1 MTPRWTC
8 RPFDALTV
16 RELYGI
22 LALRQAVFVVEQRC
36 AFLDC
41 DGWDARAEHLFCRGD
56 DGEVAAYCRLFAPGV
71 KCDECCIGRVVTAAS
86 SRRSGLGRA
95 LMREALDRLATSHPE
110 APVRL
115 GAQSYLERFY
125 ASFGFARCS
134 DDYLEDGI
142 PHLDMRR
149 V

>member
-8 RPFDALTV
+8 RPFAALSV
-16 RELYGI
+16 QELY
-22 LALRQAVFVVEQRC
+22 AVMVLRQAVFVVEQRC

-41 DGWDARAEHLFCRGD
+41 DGYDERAEHLFCHDERGS
-56 DGEVAAYCRLFAPGV
+56 VAAYCRLFSHGV
-71 KCDECCIGRVVTAAS
+71 KFDECSIGRVATSLPA
-86 SRRSGLGRA
+86 RRSGLGRA
-95 LMREALDRLATSHPE
+95 LMREALDRLDAAHGR
-110 APVRL
+110 AAVRI
-115 GAQSYLERFY
+115 GAQAYLERFY

-142 PHLDMRR
+142 VHLDMRR